1 MGWGCSG
8 LWGEEL
14 EEVVLVGGGRVLG
27 VVREIRLIFEFAK
40 DGFWII
46 MGNVM

>member
-1 MGWGCSG
+1 MGVRSG
-8 LWGEEL
+8 GFGWW
-14 EEVVLVGGGRVLG
+14 GGGVLG
-27 VVREIRLIFEFAK
+27 VVRVNRLIFGFAK

>member
-1 MGWGCSG
+1 MGLVVGWGG
-8 LWGEEL
+8 GGGRWG
-14 EEVVLVGGGRVLG
+14 VWVGGGGGGLG
-27 VVREIRLIFEFAK
+27 VVRVNRLIFEFAK